1 MKLAALKSRKQVL
14 EKDLKDPAFREQ
26 WERSAL
32 ARAVGLRLVGYRSD
46 HGLSQVQLA
55 KKLGMKQPM
64 VARLE
69 AGEKNPTWETL
80 IRLSERLGIEFVVN
94 IIPPRRKSMIG
105 TQVDHAEVVEKV
117 STPQGRFVVAAS

>member
-32 ARAVGLRLVGYRSD
+32 ARAVALRLVGYRSD

-69 AGEKNPTWETL
+69 AGEKNPTWDTL
-80 IRLSERLGIEFVVN
+80 VRLSERLGIEFVVD

-105 TQVDHAEVVEKV
+105 TRVDHAEVVEKV
-117 STPQGRFVVAAS
+117 RTPQGRFVVAAS

>member
-1 MKLAALKSRKQVL
+1 MKLNELKSRKQVL

-32 ARAVGLRLVGYRSD
+32 ARAVALRLVGYRSD

-69 AGEKNPTWETL
+69 AGGKNPTWETL
-80 IRLSERLGIEFVVN
+80 IRLSERLGIEFVVD

-105 TQVDHAEVVEKV
+105 RDFDHAEVVERV
-117 STPQGRFVVAAS
+117 TTPQGRLVVAAN